1 MVEAAGKLPV
11 ASHSD
16 LAEFF
21 GRATFSEAGAALTV
35 MVLKR
40 VHLDDEPTGR
50 WVIVMTVQFSG
61 TCNKAVLPPA
71 STVMVTGLV
80 ETIGAAGSN
89 PTPDKKINVTH
100 AANGSIAVLRM
111 FGNGVNIRG
120 FN

>member
-1 MVEAAGKLPV
+1 
-11 ASHSD
+11 
-16 LAEFF
+16 
-21 GRATFSEAGAALTV
+21 
-35 MVLKR
+35 
-40 VHLDDEPTGR
+40 
-50 WVIVMTVQFSG
+50 
-61 TCNKAVLPPA
+61 
-71 STVMVTGLV
+71 MVTGLV